1 MDFVPIV
8 LHNEWCGMGEQFQRQ
23 YWNPHWIRVAAED
36 EAMSIGPWATIKR
49 KAFWQAGF
57 ALAIATCSVRMISR
71 SQHHDITASD

>member
-49 KAFWQAGF
+49 KAFWQARF
-57 ALAIATCSVRMISR
+57 ALAIANCSVRMISR
-71 SQHHDITASD
+71 SQHITD